1 MRVLVA
7 EDEAQLARYIAR
19 GLTRHGMAV
28 DVAADGELA
37 LRKAHARPYD
47 VVVLDRDL
55 PLVHG
60 DEVCRRLLHNLPE
73 TRVLMLTAAGGLA
86 DRVEGLTLGADD
98 YLGKPFAFLELVARV
113 RALARRGGVRSTVLV
128 HDDLSLDTV
137 SGVARRDGRTLCA
150 TPSCASGRSSASR
163 RRSRR
168 APAAATGC
176 DDVPLEPPPTYGGVV
191 RGDFPARR
199 RAARSRRLRPRQA
212 QRRPRARRGLRP
224 HR

>member
-86 DRVEGLTLGADD
+86 DRVEGLNLGADD

-137 SGVARRDGRTLCA
+137 SGVARRDGRTLA
-150 TPSCASGRSSASR
+150 LTQKERAVLEQLLLVDGGLVTAEELRDRIWSEEVDPLTSA
-163 RRSRR
+163 
-168 APAAATGC
+168 
-176 DDVPLEPPPTYGGVV
+176 V
-191 RGDFPARR
+191 RNTVM
-199 RAARSRRLRPRQA
+199 RLRQKLGEPEA
-212 QRRPRARRGLRP
+212 IETRPGRGYRLR
-224 HR
+224 

>member
-28 DVAADGELA
+28 DVAADGELG

-86 DRVEGLTLGADD
+86 DRVEGLNLGADD

-137 SGVARRDGRTLCA
+137 SGVARRDGRTLA
-150 TPSCASGRSSASR
+150 LTQKERAVLEQLLLVDGGLVTAEELRDRIWSEEVDPLTSA
-163 RRSRR
+163 
-168 APAAATGC
+168 
-176 DDVPLEPPPTYGGVV
+176 V
-191 RGDFPARR
+191 RNTVM
-199 RAARSRRLRPRQA
+199 RLRQKLGEPEA
-212 QRRPRARRGLRP
+212 IETRPGRGYRLR
-224 HR
+224 